1 MELEHSCNVLQNDK
15 TYLKMKP
22 VASMHKSS
30 IQEHLFKVIIVLPVL
45 LLPDPSVMEV
55 GDTHVLRV
63 STDIDNLA
71 TTGEN
76 LWGKH

>member
-1 MELEHSCNVLQNDK
+1 MQNNQ

-30 IQEHLFKVIIVLPVL
+30 IQEHFFKVIIVLPVL
-45 LLPDPSVMEV
+45 LLPEPSVMEV
-55 GDTHVLRV
+55 GHTYVLGV
-63 STDIDNLA
+63 SADIHNLA
-71 TTGEN
+71 TTGKD